1 MKTNFKKQSTIKTI
15 KTRGGYQN
23 LQIETCGQGNTIEG
37 KAKREKK

>member
-1 MKTNFKKQSTIKTI
+1 MKTNFKKQSTI